1 MKNKEIVLTGIIL
14 FVVSFELTAQCAMCK
29 AVVESNMESGGSEGV
44 GLNNGILYL
53 MGFPY
58 FAAIIFAIFYYLQ
71 NKKTKAQSN

>member
-1 MKNKEIVLTGIIL
+1 MKNKKIIL
-14 FVVSFELTAQCAMCK
+14 SGILSLVISLQLRAQCAMCK
-29 AVVESNMESGGSEGV
+29 AVVESNIDSGGSEGV

-58 FAAIIFAIFYYLQ
+58 LAAMIFAIFYYLQ